1 MILHE
6 FGIDAAYGHI
16 INGHIPVKTIKG
28 ENPIK
33 AGGKLMV
40 IDGGFSKAYQSETG
54 IAGYTL
60 IFNSYGMHLVQHQP
74 FISRQK
80 AIEDGL
86 DIISSNQVVD
96 VATQRMYV
104 RDTDIGKELARQI
117 MDLKDLLKAY
127 RGGLIRENA

>member
-1 MILHE
+1 
-6 FGIDAAYGHI
+6 
-16 INGHIPVKTIKG
+16 
-28 ENPIK
+28 
-33 AGGKLMV
+33 MV